1 MTNPAPPRPTVDD
14 YLGDGDKRF
23 FSAGYRR
30 VGYHFGP
37 VTTEVATARDAAV
50 RTTVGLTYPTDWSKK
65 SAGVDLRP
73 HLSTIDA
80 ILFGVGLAELCVVSA
95 FGADDEARRAMWVRR
110 VRIRAGQSPEEDL
123 RQLPLSARL
132 TETAAEPGGLS
143 TVSTVDCQVGSMRVR
158 CELVHAGGAVRPG
171 KDQYDGPDALL
182 GPAADRYYGT
192 GFARVRH
199 SLEDLSLD
207 VPNTAAEATV
217 RWEPSD
223 ATAGVEGAYQP
234 APTMVEAFA
243 TGLQL
248 AQVLLY
254 EMDGMRRSGS
264 NTLWMRSTTLTA
276 TRPAGGTGPL
286 ALRTT
291 LANTGLIEMNGGV
304 WRTADIHTDLAGIR
318 FTCAVAHALPR
329 GI

>member
-14 YLGDGDKRF
+14 YLGDGAKRF

-37 VTTEVATARDAAV
+37 VATDVTPTGDATV
-50 RTTVGLTYPTDWSKK
+50 RTHVGLSYPTDWSKK

-80 ILFGVGLAELCVVSA
+80 VLFGATLAELAVVSA
-95 FGADDEARRAMWVRR
+95 FGLDEQARRAAWVRR

-123 RQLPLSARL
+123 RRLPLSAQL
-132 TETAAEPGGLS
+132 TDTTTEPGGLS
-143 TVSTVDCQVGSMRVR
+143 TVSTVDSQVGSMRVR
-158 CELVHAGGAVRPG
+158 CEVVHAGGAITPG
-171 KDQYDGPDALL
+171 ATEHDSPDALL

-192 GFARVRH
+192 GFARVH
-199 SLEDLSLD
+199 HHLDDLALD
-207 VPNTAAEATV
+207 VPNTSAGAVV
-217 RWEPSD
+217 RLEPSD
-223 ATAGVEGAYQP
+223 ATAGIEGAYQP

-243 TGLQL
+243 AGLQL

-276 TRPAGGTGPL
+276 TRPVAGTGPF
-286 ALRTT
+286 ALRTS
-291 LANTGLIEMNGGV
+291 LATTNLVEMNGGV
-304 WRTADIHTDLAGIR
+304 WRTADIHTELAGVR